1 MTTNWTSL
9 LNTKRNVSTVSNFAE
24 GKMSGRDFY
33 SNFSG
38 TSSGGIV
45 RGLLRDQRV
54 KQARVLARKAL
65 SRRSSIK

>member
-9 LNTKRNVSTVSNFAE
+9 LNTKRNVSTVSNFAV

-33 SNFSG
+33 STFSG

-45 RGLLRDQRV
+45 RGLLRDYGV

-65 SRRSSIK
+65 SRRSSVK